1 MKNPDTICAISTPP
15 GNGAI
20 AVIRLS
26 GSEAIQI
33 ADKIFYSSSSR
44 KKLAGQQPNTIH
56 FGQIKDNNEI
66 IDEVLVSLFK
76 SPNSYTGEDLVEIS
90 CHGSEFIQEKLVQVC
105 LNNGATNAR
114 PGEFTKRAF
123 LNGKMDLSRAEA
135 VADLIASDS
144 EASHRMAMNQM
155 KGGFSSELSKLRQKL
170 LDFISL
176 LELELDFSEEDVEFA
191 NRNELTKLLI
201 DLSTTV
207 HELADSFSAG
217 NVLKNG
223 VPVAIAGKT
232 NVGKST
238 LLNMLMHEDKAIVSD
253 IAGTTRDAI
262 EDMIRIEGVNFR
274 FIDTAG
280 LRKTDDS
287 IEKIGIAKAFQ
298 KIDQAYIVLYMIDSG
313 SSIDEADRLIRKIK
327 KRLEGKDLPAGR
339 QGRQGKKLVILMNKT
354 DHLSESDLKQKK
366 EISRYKN
373 LDKKDMVLYMSAK
386 SSKDID
392 QLVELLAQIIRKEQ
406 AGSHDIIVTNL
417 RHYEA
422 LSNAGEA
429 LGRTMEGL
437 ESGLSSDLL
446 SMDIRQ
452 VLHFLGEITGEITT
466 NEILGNIFSKFCVGK

>member
-1 MKNPDTICAISTPP
+1 MIKEDTICAISTPP

-26 GSEAIQI
+26 GPEAIQI
-33 ADKIFYSSSSR
+33 ADRIFYSSTGS

-56 FGQIKDNNEI
+56 FGYIKDDEEI
-66 IDEVLVSLFK
+66 IDEVLVSLFI
-76 SPNSYTGEDLVEIS
+76 SPNSYTGENLVEIS

-105 LNNGATNAR
+105 LKNGATNAKA
-114 PGEFTKRAF
+114 GEFTKRAF

-155 KGGFSSELSKLRQKL
+155 KGGFSSELTRLRQKL

-191 NRNELTKLLI
+191 NRKELAKLLM
-201 DLSTTV
+201 DMSTTI
-207 HELADSFSAG
+207 HKLADSFSAG

-262 EDMIRIEGVNFR
+262 EDVIRIEGVNFR

-280 LRKTDDS
+280 LRKTEDS

-298 KIDQAYIVLYMIDSG
+298 KIDQAYIVLYMVDSG
-313 SSIDEADRLIRKIK
+313 STVDEIDRLIGKIK
-327 KRLEGKDLPAGR
+327 KRLEGKVLPAGR
-339 QGRQGKKLVILMNKT
+339 QDKKLIILMNKT
-354 DHLSESDLKQKK
+354 DRLSESDLKQRK
-366 EISRYKN
+366 ELGRYKN
-373 LDKKDMVLYMSAK
+373 LDEKDQILFISAK

-392 QLVELLAQIIRKEQ
+392 QLVELLAKIIRKEQ

-417 RHYEA
+417 RHFEA

-429 LGRTMEGL
+429 LVRAMNGL

-466 NEILGNIFSKFCVGK
+466 DEILGNIFSKFCIGK

>member
-1 MKNPDTICAISTPP
+1 MIKEDTICAISTPP

-26 GSEAIQI
+26 GPKAIAI
-33 ADKIFYSSSSR
+33 TDRMFFSSGSK
-44 KKLAGQQPNTIH
+44 KKLISQKPNTIH
-56 FGQIKDNNEI
+56 FGYIKDDKEI

-90 CHGSEFIQEKLVQVC
+90 CHGSEFIQEKLVQLC
-105 LNNGATNAR
+105 LKNGATNAR
-114 PGEFTKRAF
+114 AGEFTKRAF

-155 KGGFSSELSKLRQKL
+155 KGGFSSELSRIRQNL
-170 LDFISL
+170 LDYISL

-191 NRNELTKLLI
+191 NREELTKLLI
-201 DLSTTV
+201 DLSATI

-262 EDMIRIEGVNFR
+262 EDVIRIEGVNFR

-280 LRKTDDS
+280 LRKTENS

-298 KIDQAYIVLYMIDSG
+298 KIDQAYIVMYMVDSG
-313 SSIDEADRLIRKIK
+313 SPIEEADRLIWKIK
-327 KRLEGKDLPAGR
+327 KRLEGKN
-339 QGRQGKKLVILMNKT
+339 KKLVILMNKT
-354 DHLSESDLKQKK
+354 DHLSESDLKLRK
-366 EISRYKN
+366 EISRYRN
-373 LDKKDMVLYMSAK
+373 LDKRDMLLFISAK

-392 QLVELLAQIIRKEQ
+392 RLVELLAKIIRKEQ
-406 AGSHDIIVTNL
+406 AGSHDLIITNL

-429 LGRTMEGL
+429 LGRAMESL

-466 NEILGNIFSKFCVGK
+466 DEILGNIFSKFCIGK